1 MGPSPFFAEARDMAK
16 LNLSRNH
23 LTGFIPAEFGNLRSI
38 MDMRLDHNNLSGDVI
53 SLMNS
58 PSLTILNVSYN
69 NLVGEIPMNDNSSRF
84 SQDSFVG
91 NPRLCGYWLNS
102 PCGNSHLTERV
113 TISKAAI
120 LGIALGALVIL
131 LMILVAACRPQNSN
145 PFVDGSFG
153 KPAVY
158 YSPPKLVI
166 LHMNMAR
173 PTCLRG
179 YHEDD

>member
-1 MGPSPFFAEARDMAK
+1 
-16 LNLSRNH
+16 
-23 LTGFIPAEFGNLRSI
+23 
-38 MDMRLDHNNLSGDVI
+38 
-53 SLMNS
+53 MNS

-69 NLVGEIPMNDNSSRF
+69 NLVGEIPMNDNFSRF

-145 PFVDGSFG
+145 PFVDGSFD

-179 YHEDD
+179 YHEDDWEFKWEVYNWLWGFKHSIQMRS

>member
-1 MGPSPFFAEARDMAK
+1 
-16 LNLSRNH
+16 
-23 LTGFIPAEFGNLRSI
+23 
-38 MDMRLDHNNLSGDVI
+38 
-53 SLMNS
+53 MNS
-58 PSLTILNVSYN
+58 ASLTILNVSYN
-69 NLVGEIPMNDNSSRF
+69 NLVGEILMNDNFSHF

-131 LMILVAACRPQNSN
+131 LMILVAACQPQNFN
-145 PFVDGSFG
+145 PFVDGSFD